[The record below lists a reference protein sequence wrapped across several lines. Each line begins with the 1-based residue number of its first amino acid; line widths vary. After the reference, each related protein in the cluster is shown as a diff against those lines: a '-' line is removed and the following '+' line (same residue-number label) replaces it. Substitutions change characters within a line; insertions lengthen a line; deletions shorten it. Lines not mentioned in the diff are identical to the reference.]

1 MPSTNLAGN
10 HHQTYGNC
18 QSASTECIVNYL
30 RLVLSLLKP
39 LSNQISVRMFPSSK
53 LWLWTFGTFE
63 YICRVSSFMESV
75 TPGRG
80 TTSSEEQSTDGCC
93 RYNWA
98 SQLNP
103 LECGYWRSKRP
114 CKRPRLMKT
123 MESLDPEQLNAWS
136 FAHSKNQSAALAF
149 SWRRPCWFLHQT
161 FSNFATCTYS
171 SYYTLA
177 FFRSPFLSGVHQ
189 TTRLSWVII
198 DMYPSRCHGRSCLR
212 WQCAEGSPK

>member
-10 HHQTYGNC
+10 HHQTDGNC
-18 QSASTECIVNYL
+18 QSASTECIVNCL

-53 LWLWTFGTFE
+53 LWLWTFGYFRNFWI
-63 YICRVSSFMESV
+63 YPQSIFIMESV

-98 SQLNP
+98 WQLNL

-114 CKRPRLMKT
+114 CKRPAHENNGT
-123 MESLDPEQLNAWS
+123 LDPEQLNAWS

-161 FSNFATCTYS
+161 
-171 SYYTLA
+171 
-177 FFRSPFLSGVHQ
+177 H
-189 TTRLSWVII
+189 
-198 DMYPSRCHGRSCLR
+198 
-212 WQCAEGSPK
+212 